1 MAFETYGSF
10 RVEFLYDIKGKSLK
24 SDSLFL
30 NIYDFWAILHEAPLS
45 MKCEEWYH
53 PKVAKLE
60 QILRKKWKTENA
72 KDLPIINVLLK
83 NIKEEKLAFIPVGYL
98 NDEEQYFANLTSWKM
113 NFEKQLLEKYPFL
126 MRPPIRHKKIKRKPK
141 YYLPR

>member
-1 MAFETYGSF
+1 
-10 RVEFLYDIKGKSLK
+10 
-24 SDSLFL
+24 
-30 NIYDFWAILHEAPLS
+30 

-83 NIKEEKLAFIPVGYL
+83 NIKEEKLAFIPVRYL
-98 NDEEQYFANLTSWKM
+98 NDAEQYFANLTSWKM
-113 NFEKQLLEKYPFL
+113 NFETGTLNSYWKSILF
-126 MRPPIRHKKIKRKPK
+126 
-141 YYLPR
+141 